1 MPQINDIFKTFVGTE
16 AECATDMDKFEFT
29 IANGKTRKVYKF
41 EIAPFVPALVKAG
54 GWVDCA
60 DKKY

>member
-1 MPQINDIFKTFVGTE
+1 
-16 AECATDMDKFEFT
+16 MDKFEFT

-41 EIAPFVPALVKAG
+41 EIAPFDLALVKAG
-54 GWVDCA
+54 GWVDYA